1 MRSTPSDARRPWL
14 VGLALLLVVAP
25 ACGDDGGASTG
36 GETAGDTD
44 GTTGGTDTDAGT
56 DSDAGTD
63 TDAGT
68 ETDTTGAIDEGP
80 WDSFDERPCPSGS
93 FLTYENF
100 GGPFINSN
108 CTGCHHSGLGDGERQ
123 KAPLGVDFDT
133 VALIRAQADR
143 IWARSGDQNDTMPPA
158 GPPGADERALLG
170 EWLACGAPTAADLM
184 E

>member
-1 MRSTPSDARRPWL
+1 MRSTPSDMLRRL
-14 VGLALLLVVAP
+14 GLALVLSVAP

-36 GETAGDTD
+36 GETTGETGDTE
-44 GTTGGTDTDAGT
+44 GTSGGT

-63 TDAGT
+63 TEAATDT
-68 ETDTTGAIDEGP
+68 ETTGPIDEGP

-123 KAPLGVDFDT
+123 KAPLGVDFET
-133 VALIRAQADR
+133 IELIRAQADR